1 MQAKPVVDG
10 IEHDLA
16 GRATVL
22 RVDLLSD
29 AGTALAKRFGVEFTP
44 TFVLLDRRGAVVDT
58 VRAVDRDTT
67 VSRLLELG
75 G

>member
-10 IEHDLA
+10 IERDVA
-16 GRATVL
+16 GRALVVRL
-22 RVDLLSD
+22 DLLSD
-29 AGTALAKRFGVEFTP
+29 TGATVAKRFGVEFTP
-44 TFVLLDRRGAVVDT
+44 SFVLLDRHGVVVET
-58 VRAVDRDTT
+58 FRAVDRDAM